1 MDKIINHLVIEVGK
15 FLTSRKVAVLKKRA
29 KNFWNLYKSNKMGII
44 GLSMLLFF
52 IFMAVFA
59 DFIVPYNPY
68 EFSHDVNAP
77 PSKEHLLGT
86 NDAGQDIFSELI
98 YGTRISLLVGFLAAF
113 VSTFIGGSIGI
124 LAGYFKK
131 LDGILMRVTDV
142 FLVIPSF
149 PLMIL
154 LAAYLGPSI
163 NTVILVIGVLSW
175 PYTARVIRSQVLS
188 LRERTFVESAKVI
201 GASDFY
207 ILRAYIIPNI
217 MPLLFANMV
226 LNVSS
231 AIVSEAGLAFL
242 GLSDVTYK
250 SWGMILYFARI
261 RGGFIR
267 GAYWWFVPPGLC
279 IAAVVLSFTLIGYAL
294 DEILNPRLRKR

>member
-1 MDKIINHLVIEVGK
+1 VVEVKKLLGPRR
-15 FLTSRKVAVLKKRA
+15 TAVLKKRI
-29 KNFWNLYKSNKMGII
+29 KNFWYLYKSNKMGMI
-44 GLSMLLFF
+44 GLSILLFF
-52 IFMAVFA
+52 IFIAVFA
-59 DFIVPYNPY
+59 HYIAPYDPY
-68 EFSHDVNAP
+68 EFSLNVNAP
-77 PSKEHLLGT
+77 PSWKHPLGT

-131 LDGILMRVTDV
+131 LDGILMRITDI

-163 NTVILVIGVLSW
+163 NTVILVIGILSW

-207 ILRAYIIPNI
+207 ILRAYILPNV

-226 LNVSS
+226 LNVSG

-267 GAYWWFVPPGLC
+267 GAYWWWVPPGLC
-279 IAAVVLSFTLIGYAL
+279 IATVVLAFTLVGYAL

>member
-1 MDKIINHLVIEVGK
+1 MKKLLGPRR
-15 FLTSRKVAVLKKRA
+15 TAVLKKRI
-29 KNFWNLYKSNKMGII
+29 KNFWYLYKSNKMGMI
-44 GLSMLLFF
+44 GLSVLTFF
-52 IFMAVFA
+52 IFIAVFA
-59 DFIVPYNPY
+59 HYIAPYDPY
-68 EFSHDVNAP
+68 EFSLDVNAP
-77 PSKEHLLGT
+77 PSLKHPLGT

-98 YGTRISLLVGFLAAF
+98 YGARISLLVGFLAAF

-131 LDGILMRVTDV
+131 LDGILMRITDI

-163 NTVILVIGVLSW
+163 NTVILVIGILSW

-207 ILRAYIIPNI
+207 ILRAYILPNV

-226 LNVSS
+226 LNVSG

-267 GAYWWFVPPGLC
+267 GAYWWWVPPGLC
-279 IAAVVLSFTLIGYAL
+279 IATVVLAFTLVGYAL